1 VADLAPIRFT
11 PVRDVVEGRDVFWI
25 PDRLGRPVDQ
35 LPQIFWRSGEPWHEA
50 NHWAITRVTS
60 TRGGHIDTVTRLM
73 RHIVAYASWLEAT
86 KLDWRHFPVRKQ
98 DRAVV
103 LYRGELIRQRDKGI
117 AASSTAKAAMRAVIQ
132 FYRHCRAHGLVD
144 RSSPMWKDNQ
154 VVVRYFDAT
163 GFERTIVRISSD
175 LSIPNRPR
183 PGLRLEDGLTPLRT
197 EDATQLLEYARDNGP
212 RELHLM
218 LSIGVLTGARI
229 GTVTSLGV
237 KNIERAYPDF
247 QTPNTYRLAVGPGTG
262 VSTKFDVTGELLVPK
277 FLIDQLMEYAYSVRR
292 LRRQNLADERYRDRL
307 FLSARGNPYG
317 PNSINPLM
325 SELRKRSVS
334 AGLRFMQ
341 SFKFH
346 QTRATFGTWLMG
358 VALGVT
364 NVKAA
369 VEFVKAAM
377 LHKDESTTMLY
388 VRFLEEAP
396 LKAEISNQFSAIFSG
411 VVNRDWNRFHA

>member
-1 VADLAPIRFT
+1 
-11 PVRDVVEGRDVFWI
+11 
-25 PDRLGRPVDQ
+25 
-35 LPQIFWRSGEPWHEA
+35 
-50 NHWAITRVTS
+50 
-60 TRGGHIDTVTRLM
+60 
-73 RHIVAYASWLEAT
+73 
-86 KLDWRHFPVRKQ
+86 
-98 DRAVV
+98 
-103 LYRGELIRQRDKGI
+103 
-117 AASSTAKAAMRAVIQ
+117 
-132 FYRHCRAHGLVD
+132 
-144 RSSPMWKDNQ
+144 
-154 VVVRYFDAT
+154 
-163 GFERTIVRISSD
+163 
-175 LSIPNRPR
+175 
-183 PGLRLEDGLTPLRT
+183 
-197 EDATQLLEYARDNGP
+197 
-212 RELHLM
+212 
-218 LSIGVLTGARI
+218 
-229 GTVTSLGV
+229 
-237 KNIERAYPDF
+237 
-247 QTPNTYRLAVGPGTG
+247 